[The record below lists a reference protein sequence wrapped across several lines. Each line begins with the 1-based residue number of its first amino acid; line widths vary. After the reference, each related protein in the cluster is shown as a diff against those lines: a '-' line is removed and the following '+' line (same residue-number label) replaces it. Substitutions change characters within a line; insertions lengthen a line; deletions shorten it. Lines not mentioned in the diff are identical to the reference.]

1 MHDYCTIRNL
11 TECNM
16 ELPEVVAQRCSL
28 KKVFFEIS
36 HKIHRKASVPESLF
50 QKGYKLRPA
59 ALLK

>member
-1 MHDYCTIRNL
+1 
-11 TECNM
+11 M

-36 HKIHRKASVPESLF
+36 HKIHRKAPVPESLF